1 MPYSL
6 SIWLDDPTAKA
17 LDLLCQ
23 SEERKRGDM
32 VKILIRHA
40 ARKRELVQDEF
51 VSTPRLHKLDRL
63 EEGNG

>member
-6 SIWLDDPTAKA
+6 SVWLDDPTAKA
-17 LDLLCQ
+17 LELLCQ

-32 VKILIRHA
+32 VKVLIRHA
-40 ARKRELVQDEF
+40 ARERELTQVE
-51 VSTPRLHKLDRL
+51 STMTPRLHKLDGL